1 MLDDGTIE
9 WQGSLKATYN
19 KYLHPSVLDYE
30 SEEMWKR
37 ASDGD
42 INSLFQFDTAVGG
55 QSIKKIQPRSL
66 KQLAIANSIMRLMAE
81 GEQPI
86 DIYVKQKL
94 APQIWYDDM
103 KASGLT
109 NEEIKVVEKYLKEK
123 DGVADSQ
130 EVVMQLS
137 MDPQISG
144 FSMKDANRLRKI
156 IAKKK
161 NMNCKRL
168 QRICMFSIPYH
179 LWVKM
184 LPVKHLR
191 LS

>member
-1 MLDDGTIE
+1 
-9 WQGSLKATYN
+9 
-19 KYLHPSVLDYE
+19 
-30 SEEMWKR
+30 MWKR

-103 KASGLT
+103 RASGLT
-109 NEEIKVVEKYLKEK
+109 NEEIKVVEKVFKRK
-123 DGVADSQ
+123 RRCC
-130 EVVMQLS
+130 
-137 MDPQISG
+137 G
-144 FSMKDANRLRKI
+144 FTRGSYAIKYGSSN
-156 IAKKK
+156 
-161 NMNCKRL
+161 
-168 QRICMFSIPYH
+168 
-179 LWVKM
+179 
-184 LPVKHLR
+184 
-191 LS
+191 